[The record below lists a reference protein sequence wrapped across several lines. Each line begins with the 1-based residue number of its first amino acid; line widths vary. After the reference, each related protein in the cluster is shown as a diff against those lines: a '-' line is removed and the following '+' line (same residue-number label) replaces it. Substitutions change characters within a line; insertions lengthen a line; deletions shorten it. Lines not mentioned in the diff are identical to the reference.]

1 MSRGIET
8 FNLTIDKYSVFPKI
22 CLLGLRKNGSFLY
35 LMFAANTFLT
45 IILSTSIAAIF
56 VALALAVYA
65 LSKPKGDAKME
76 EVSLAVQTG
85 ANAYLKRQFKT
96 IAPIIV
102 ILGIFLYISAPV
114 KDLALGRSIAFLLG
128 AIFSAAIGTIGM
140 NIATRVNV
148 KVAQAASVSFGDAL
162 SLALKA
168 GATTGMLTVG
178 LGLLGATL
186 IYWYFGARATEV
198 LIGFGFGGSLLAL
211 FMRVGGGI
219 YTKAADVGADLVG
232 KVEKDIPEDDPRN
245 AAVIADQVG
254 DNVGDCA
261 GMAADI
267 FESYEVTLV
276 AAMILGA
283 ATFGIPGVLFPLAVR
298 ALGIGTSILGIFSIN
313 PKNKNSIK
321 EGMNSILKGFG
332 IASIVSIAGFIALS
346 YYFTND
352 WKLAAATTLGIALSV
367 AIFLLTDYATGDHGP
382 VKDIVKQAQTGPATV
397 ILSGLTSGFSST
409 VWAIL
414 AIGVTILVSFVLFSN
429 PLMAAYGVALAGMG
443 MLTTTGLIVSMDSYG
458 PIADNAQGI
467 SELAAMKGKA
477 LAILNKLD
485 SIGNTTKATTKGFA
499 IASAVIAAVSL
510 FESYLTDAH
519 LTGIN
524 IAQPVVFVGFLIG
537 GALPFLFSSLT
548 IKAVSDSCFAVIKE
562 VRRQFKEMPG
572 IMKGTQKPD
581 YARVVDLTTK
591 AALSSLAA
599 PAIIAIT
606 VPVVVGVT
614 LQAEAL
620 GGYLAGTILTG
631 QLLAVFMSNTGGA
644 WDNAKKMIE
653 AGAAG
658 GKGSDEHKA
667 AVVGDTVGDPLKD
680 TSGPA
685 INPLI
690 KVMNLVALLMA
701 PVLIT
706 IKGFSP
712 TYWAIVIVGMGL
724 IVYSLIRS
732 QKAVA

>member
-1 MSRGIET
+1 M
-8 FNLTIDKYSVFPKI
+8 LTT
-22 CLLGLRKNGSFLY
+22 GS
-35 LMFAANTFLT
+35 FLT
-45 IILSTSIAAIF
+45 IILSSSIAAIL
-56 VALALAVYA
+56 VGLGLAKYA
-65 LSKPKGDAKME
+65 LSQEKGNEKME
-76 EVSLAVQTG
+76 EVSKAVQTG

-102 ILGIFLYISAPV
+102 ILAIFIYISAPAGSP
-114 KDLALGRSIAFLLG
+114 ALGRTIAFLMG
-128 AIFSAAIGTIGM
+128 AIFSATIGTIGM
-140 NIATRVNV
+140 NIATRSNV
-148 KVAQAASVSFGDAL
+148 KVAQAATRSFGEAL

-186 IYWYFGARATEV
+186 IYWHYGTLATEV

-232 KVEKDIPEDDPRN
+232 KVEEGIPEDDPRN

-276 AAMILGA
+276 AAMILGG
-283 ATFGIPGVLFPLAVR
+283 ATFGIAGVLFPLAVR
-298 ALGIGTSILGIFSIN
+298 ALGIVTSMLGIFTIN

-321 EGMNSILKGFG
+321 DGMNAILKGFG
-332 IASIVSIAGFIALS
+332 VASIFSIAGFFALAIYIAH
-346 YYFTND
+346 D
-352 WKLAAATTLGIALSV
+352 WRLAVAATLGIILAV
-367 AIFLLTDYATGDHGP
+367 VIFLLTDYATGAHKP
-382 VKDIVKQAQTGPATV
+382 VKEIVRQSQTGPATV

-414 AIGVTILVSFVLFSN
+414 AIGATILVSFLLFSN

-458 PIADNAQGI
+458 PISDNAQGI

-477 LAILNKLD
+477 LDILNKLD

-510 FESYLTDAH
+510 FESYLQSTH

-524 IAQPVVFVGFLIG
+524 VAQPLVFVGFLIG

-562 VRRQFKEMPG
+562 VRHQFKEMPG

-591 AALSSLAA
+591 AAISALATPA
-599 PAIIAIT
+599 LIAII
-606 VPVVVGVT
+606 VPILVGVM
-614 LQAEAL
+614 LHAEAL

-631 QLLAVFMSNTGGA
+631 QLLAVFMSNAGGA

-685 INPLI
+685 LNPLI
-690 KVMNLVALLMA
+690 KVMNLIALLIA
-701 PVLIT
+701 PVIIT
-706 IKGFSP
+706 IKNFGP
-712 TYWAIVIVGMGL
+712 TYWAIVVVGLGIV
-724 IVYSLIRS
+724 VYSLVRS

>member
-1 MSRGIET
+1 MLAT
-8 FNLTIDKYSVFPKI
+8 
-22 CLLGLRKNGSFLY
+22 
-35 LMFAANTFLT
+35 NTFLSL
-45 IILSTSIAAIF
+45 ILGSAIAAIF
-56 VALALAVYA
+56 VALGLARYA
-65 LSKPKGDAKME
+65 LKQPKGNPKME
-76 EVSLAVQTG
+76 EVSKAVQEG

-96 IAPIIV
+96 IVPIII
-102 ILGIFLYISAPV
+102 ILTVFVYISAPQGSP
-114 KDLALGRSIAFLLG
+114 AYGRAGAFLLG
-128 AIFSAAIGTIGM
+128 SFFSALVGTIGM
-140 NIATRVNV
+140 NIATRSNV
-148 KVAQAASVSFGDAL
+148 KVAQAATKSFGAAL

-186 IYWYFGARATEV
+186 IYWYYGDLATEV
-198 LIGFGFGGSLLAL
+198 LVGFGFGGSLIAL

-283 ATFGIPGVLFPLAVR
+283 ATFGIAGVLFPLAVR

-321 EGMNSILKGFG
+321 DGMRAILGGFG
-332 IASIVSIAGFIALS
+332 IASGVSIAGFFALAI
-346 YYFTND
+346 YLAND
-352 WKLAAATTLGIALSV
+352 WRLAVATTLGIVLSV
-367 AIFLLTDYATGDHGP
+367 VIFLLTDYATGDNKP
-382 VKDIVKQAQTGPATV
+382 VKEIVKQAQTGPATV
-397 ILSGLTSGFSST
+397 ILSGLTGGFSST

-414 AIGVTILVSFVLFSN
+414 AIGATILISFLLFSN
-429 PLMAAYGVALAGMG
+429 PVMAAYGVALAGMG

-458 PIADNAQGI
+458 PISDNAQGI

-477 LAILNKLD
+477 LATLNKLD

-510 FESYLTDAH
+510 FESYLESAG
-519 LTGIN
+519 LSGIN
-524 IAQPVVFVGFLIG
+524 ISHPQVFVGFLIG

-562 VRRQFKEMPG
+562 VRRQFRTMPG

-591 AALSSLAA
+591 AALSALAS
-599 PAIIAIT
+599 PAIIAIV
-606 VPVVVGVT
+606 VPILVGVA
-614 LQAEAL
+614 LHAEAL
-620 GGYLAGTILTG
+620 GGYLAGAILTG
-631 QLLAVFMSNTGGA
+631 QLLAVFMSNAGGA

-667 AVVGDTVGDPLKD
+667 CVVGDTVGDPLKD

-690 KVMNLVALLMA
+690 KVMNLVALLLA
-701 PVLIT
+701 PVI
-706 IKGFSP
+706 ISIEGFGL
-712 TYWAIVIVGMGL
+712 TYWAIVIGGTAIL
-724 IVYSLIRS
+724 VYSLVRA